1 VPTFIRTLRRPERQ
15 KGKSGQMTTNRQLIW
30 TIFALATFQLV
41 GQLLPSFGMFIGTPL
56 LVPITTIIIC
66 FALGEK
72 TTRFD
77 FEIKSII
84 VISATVFSAVMDY
97 FYAPGTHDQAGV
109 AWMTMLWSYGLFVLF
124 FGLIGAKFYFDFSVS
139 KFGFNIW
146 TALTIIELVL
156 FISIPFIYH
165 RLVWSG
171 QIFFSANPISTYSLS

>member
-1 VPTFIRTLRRPERQ
+1 
-15 KGKSGQMTTNRQLIW
+15 MTTNRQLIW